1 MRVRSIVFRDVMDV
15 TIMYIPCIK
24 LDTETGNNEKFN
36 LFYIFIRIVSDVVTF
51 PEKYRNEIMPS

>member
-15 TIMYIPCIK
+15 TIMYIPCTK
-24 LDTETGNNEKFN
+24 LDTETRNNEKFN